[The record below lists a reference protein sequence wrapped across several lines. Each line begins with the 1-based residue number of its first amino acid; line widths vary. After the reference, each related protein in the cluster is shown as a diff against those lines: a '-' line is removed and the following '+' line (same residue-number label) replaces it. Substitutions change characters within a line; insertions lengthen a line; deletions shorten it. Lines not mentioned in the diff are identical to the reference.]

1 MSPSRPRPDWRVR
14 GGGYAL
20 DAVLLTRVRACAR
33 ENVVGAPDRDPPAGP
48 SRRAPREG
56 EAGTVALTRELV
68 DRSRFDHG
76 RYVPPMSADGRSGT
90 VSAQGT
96 ELAYLR
102 TGEGAPLVVIPGGP
116 RFGFSHLRPALDR
129 LAKGREVIYYDERGS
144 GSSAVGDPASISTAG
159 TLSDLDA
166 LLDGLELEH
175 VALAGHSLAAHM
187 VALYAATRP
196 DRVRAIVLFN
206 PAPPFAP
213 ELREQFMKE
222 MASRRTPE
230 DAAEIQRIE
239 TSPEYEAGEI
249 DAVERYY
256 QVFYVP
262 FFNDRE
268 AALSTQYRLT
278 ENRTKNRD
286 TAQRLFADFG
296 EHALPMRLNSISCP
310 ALVVHAEHDPVPL
323 ASSAAIADA
332 IPQGQLVVIP
342 GSGHYGFLE
351 SPDTV
356 AAAVEP
362 FLVAHA
368 T

>member
-1 MSPSRPRPDWRVR
+1 MAQPPSLESWWIARASTKGDMFRPV
-14 GGGYAL
+14 
-20 DAVLLTRVRACAR
+20 
-33 ENVVGAPDRDPPAGP
+33 
-48 SRRAPREG
+48 
-56 EAGTVALTRELV
+56 
-68 DRSRFDHG
+68 
-76 RYVPPMSADGRSGT
+76 SADGRSGT
-90 VSAQGT
+90 VPAQGT

-102 TGEGAPLVVIPGGP
+102 IGDGAPLVVMPGGP
-116 RFGFSHLRPALDR
+116 RFGFAHLRPALDQ
-129 LAKGREVIYYDERGS
+129 LANGREVIYYDERGS

-166 LLDGLELEH
+166 FLDGLELEQA
-175 VALAGHSLAAHM
+175 ALAGHSLAAHM

-196 DRVRAIVLFN
+196 DRVRALVLFN

-239 TSPEYEAGEI
+239 TSPEYEAGDI

-268 AALSTQYRLT
+268 LALSTRYRLT

-296 EHALPMRLNSISCP
+296 EHALPMKLGSITCP
-310 ALVVHAEHDPVPL
+310 TLVVHAEHDAVPL
-323 ASSAAIADA
+323 ASSTAIADA

-342 GSGHYGFLE
+342 GASHYGFLE
-351 SPDTV
+351 SPETV